1 MREPPADLADST
13 LRDVLREQYGLGLAA
28 LTFLPL
34 GHDLSAWVYRTDDA
48 ERELL
53 PVLRAMSRVRL
64 PRDHQSPHG
73 VLAQRR
79 PSREGQGRRES
90 AVVAAPDRAP
100 LAGLAV
106 P

>member
-53 PVLRAMSRVRL
+53 PVLRAMWRVRP
-64 PRDHQSPHG
+64 PRDHQY
-73 VLAQRR
+73 
-79 PSREGQGRRES
+79 